1 MSVLTSSCLIAF
13 HGHEVLTISTF
24 QVHHV
29 PLTLQIIYPYS
40 MCCLDCRLRDTFHN
54 LVEGL
59 YEALGGFFFFWGIYR
74 LDFFVQSLLRK
85 LSLSLK
91 QRQLRTYTFVLSI
104 QDRKHLHKGRRGS
117 ENISKVLLNHLVSY
131 KSKVINFRCIVFLK
145 ELINNIYR
153 QKYHFN
159 PYITSMQLYIYIY
172 GKSFQPYLQ
181 NIFRLGVRVLICW
194 NHNILYALLTIYCWH
209 KCTFIPY
216 VLTLFLFWSLN
227 FYFTTFSP

>member
-1 MSVLTSSCLIAF
+1 MSLTAFCNILKEKIWTRGGLSVLTSSCLIAF

-40 MCCLDCRLRDTFHN
+40 MCCLDSRLSAARYFSQPCWRTVWS
-54 LVEGL
+54 LRW
-59 YEALGGFFFFWGIYR
+59 FFFFWGIHR

-131 KSKVINFRCIVFLK
+131 KSKVINFRCIFFLK

-172 GKSFQPYLQ
+172 IWKVIS
-181 NIFRLGVRVLICW
+181 
-194 NHNILYALLTIYCWH
+194 AL
-209 KCTFIPY
+209 
-216 VLTLFLFWSLN
+216 
-227 FYFTTFSP
+227 SPKHF